1 MTKMT
6 RLCCFTLI
14 LSSCICFAQ
23 QITITGDIRDQN
35 THEKISNVNIFVKNS
50 QVGTTSTVNGQ
61 FSLDIPTSHPDSLV
75 VFQHIAYKVREIAL
89 DSLRQLTTIYL
100 QPRIIPLSQLRI
112 EAQGEPS
119 GIQSDL
125 PQAITIKRADNFANR
140 GFIDAADYLSTDQ
153 SIQVEEQISGKKSI
167 SIRGSNPDDVL
178 VLYNGIKMNS
188 AFDNT
193 FDLSL
198 IDLEDIERLEI
209 FRGSQTSVT
218 GTGGFAGVVNI
229 VPKIERDY
237 LIKFQQRVG
246 TYNSGTWGLSLYKN
260 FNDLHSAYSYRKG
273 GSTRQ
278 FSGSD
283 FGQDYLINKSEQHT
297 ANLDYRFDNNLLSAS
312 YLRSHLDYD
321 NQRYRENIN
330 NMDQLVSLRYRG
342 RIFRFSGFDLAASQ
356 HQLQEDQH
364 LNSSS
369 RFFSEFLDKHLENT
383 SYNYTVNKKWLFSN
397 TEFFL
402 SYQFE
407 DASLNFRDQLTN
419 PERNRTDIYN
429 EQMRRQHHGFV
440 AIAKLFNQ
448 LESRYIPVFDMDIC
462 MRNDHLTDAR
472 ETDQFSTDKTW
483 NKTTLKFSSNM
494 EGQSQNVV
502 YHGYFNYGK
511 NVKFPTMLQQVSS
524 TQRRAFS
531 DDTTQLKPEISNGYD
546 LGFEMSGET
555 PEAIVSAIEGWQ
567 ISFYLFRNF
576 FTDKLR
582 TSYTPGFPLAY
593 YDNVQTAQ
601 ISGFETRAG
610 LFLLNKKLTLEIGY
624 SNYAISDKAAFPFKY
639 DNKFTVDTKINHHG
653 YNFHLHAFYEGEQIG
668 WIRDFAGG
676 FDEVTL
682 PAHFNLDLH
691 LKKNIEIKKF
701 KILANISV
709 RNLLNENIEL
719 VGLALRD
726 RRYYLTVGV
735 AY

>member
-1 MTKMT
+1 M
-6 RLCCFTLI
+6 
-14 LSSCICFAQ
+14 
-23 QITITGDIRDQN
+23 
-35 THEKISNVNIFVKNS
+35 
-50 QVGTTSTVNGQ
+50 
-61 FSLDIPTSHPDSLV
+61 
-75 VFQHIAYKVREIAL
+75 
-89 DSLRQLTTIYL
+89 TTIYL
-100 QPRIIPLSQLRI
+100 QPRIIPLSQLRT
-112 EAQGEPS
+112 EAQGERS

-125 PQAITIKRADNFANR
+125 PQAVTIKRADNFANR

-167 SIRGSNPDDVL
+167 SIRGS
-178 VLYNGIKMNS
+178 
-188 AFDNT
+188 
-193 FDLSL
+193 
-198 IDLEDIERLEI
+198 
-209 FRGSQTSVT
+209 QTSVT
-218 GTGGFAGVVNI
+218 GSGGFAGVVNI

-237 LIKFQQRVG
+237 LVKFQQRVG

-273 GSTRQ
+273 CSTRQ
-278 FSGSD
+278 FSGPD
-283 FGQDYLINKSEQHT
+283 FGQQHYLINKAEHHT
-297 ANLDYRFDNNLLSAS
+297 ANLDYRFANNLLSAS
-312 YLRSHLDYD
+312 HLRSHLDYD

-330 NMDQLVSLRYRG
+330 NLDQLVSLRYRG
-342 RIFRFSGFDLAASQ
+342 KIFRFSGFDLAASQ

-364 LNSSS
+364 LNSGS
-369 RFFSEFLDKHLENT
+369 RFFAEVLDKHLANT
-383 SYNYTVNKKWLFSN
+383 SYHCTVNKKWLFSS

-407 DASLNFRDQLTN
+407 NVSLNFRDQLTN
-419 PERNRTDIYN
+419 PEMNRTDLYN
-429 EQMRRQHHGFV
+429 EKMRRRQHGFV

-448 LESRYIPVFDMDIC
+448 LESRYLPVFDMDIC

-524 TQRRAFS
+524 TQRSFS
-531 DDTTQLKPEISNGYD
+531 NDTIQLKPEISNGYD

-567 ISFYLFRNF
+567 VSFYLFRNF

-653 YNFHLHAFYEGEQIG
+653 YNFHLHAFYEGEQTG

-691 LKKNIEIKKF
+691 LKINIEIKKF
-701 KILANISV
+701 KVLANISV

-719 VGLALRD
+719 VGLAVRD